1 MIEIKGLNKIYKDTP
16 GITDFDFTFRSG
28 NIYGLCGPIGAGKT
42 TLIKLITE
50 FLKKDS
56 GDIIRDFSNNEMLYN
71 ISYFPD
77 FEIFVPGTV
86 KKNIEFFTL
95 TYNDTDMDLLYKLL
109 NEYEINLKDR
119 IDELSTGKKKA
130 LRYVLTI
137 SRNVKVYIMDEP
149 FANIDIKT
157 RKQFSDDL
165 FKHVDIE
172 NSIVIISSHELH
184 DMDSLLDEVL
194 LIKKS
199 QLIKS
204 VSVEDI
210 KSKEGISLVDWYLK
224 EV

>member
-1 MIEIKGLNKIYKDTP
+1 MIKIKGLTKKFKETP
-16 GITDFDFTFRSG
+16 GITDFDFNFNSG

-56 GDIIRDFSNNEMLYN
+56 GDIIRDFSNNEMLHN

-109 NEYEINLKDR
+109 NEYEIDFKDR

-130 LRYVLTI
+130 LRYALTI

-194 LIKKS
+194 LIKES
-199 QLIKS
+199 QLIKN

-210 KSKEGISLVDWYLK
+210 KSKEGLSLADWYLK